1 MYSACGLFRHIA
13 IGLKSS
19 YVYILYNLIIVVEEA
34 LCISM
39 LMGNSLKKCLF
50 FICRV
55 VKQKLN
61 KSYPQAFKG
70 K

>member
-39 LMGNSLKKCLF
+39 LMGNSLKKMFVFYLQGC
-50 FICRV
+50 
-55 VKQKLN
+55 
-61 KSYPQAFKG
+61 
-70 K
+70 